1 MHFSL
6 CNRDFFFPLSLP
18 RTQKR
23 LSHSTI
29 CQLPLET
36 FNTNKIYGFSFQRI
50 LPEDFIFIG
59 GIFSDQ
65 SFLTGLRTHLLLF
78 HELYFNQK
86 KKKSMMLTQHT
97 KLHFIPVRLHIDFYK
112 VNNGCI

>member
-1 MHFSL
+1 MHFSW

-18 RTQKR
+18 STEKR

-50 LPEDFIFIG
+50 LPEDFAITT
-59 GIFSDQ
+59 SVLKY
-65 SFLTGLRTHLLLF
+65 SHCSPYKN
-78 HELYFNQK
+78 LYAA
-86 KKKSMMLTQHT
+86 
-97 KLHFIPVRLHIDFYK
+97 
-112 VNNGCI
+112 